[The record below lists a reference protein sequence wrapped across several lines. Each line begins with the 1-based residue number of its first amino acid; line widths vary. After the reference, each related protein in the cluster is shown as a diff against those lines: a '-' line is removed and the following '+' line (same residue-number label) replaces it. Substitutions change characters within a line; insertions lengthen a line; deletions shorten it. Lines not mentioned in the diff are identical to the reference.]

1 MVLPLWK
8 CRSIL
13 FPVRGDGS
21 WNLNVWRLRWD
32 GECWMKYHCDWDCI
46 RGCWIYISVSVIYY
60 WMSVEGYMFTK
71 FYLGRILMMNVYFL
85 CHVEVGM
92 RIDSMMLGVWNS
104 PSLQDELDEGFY
116 CLFVILGYVVKYFS
130 PEYL

>member
-1 MVLPLWK
+1 
-8 CRSIL
+8 
-13 FPVRGDGS
+13 
-21 WNLNVWRLRWD
+21 
-32 GECWMKYHCDWDCI
+32 
-46 RGCWIYISVSVIYY
+46 
-60 WMSVEGYMFTK
+60 MSVEGYMFTK